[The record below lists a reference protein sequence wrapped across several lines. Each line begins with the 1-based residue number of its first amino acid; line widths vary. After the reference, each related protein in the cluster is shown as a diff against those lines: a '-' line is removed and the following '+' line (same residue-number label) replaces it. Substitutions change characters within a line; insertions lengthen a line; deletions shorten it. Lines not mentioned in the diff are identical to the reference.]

1 MDRKSGDSN
10 PGLLGEMRVG
20 YHCAASASP
29 QKVFFYLLP
38 GFGFECLHPE
48 QWWWLKWWLIGPWFW
63 GNELVQAC
71 HKPALNE
78 LHWPYQASVYGS
90 QVCGEQRPYSC
101 PGPQDLKVGQNGV
114 HKQSWSASRIFP
126 FRGWANKWMLVL
138 KHIVFIF
145 RIVNLQAALR
155 KNNYLGH
162 LGCPILFS
170 YTCTW
175 IWTKHNYL

>member
-10 PGLLGEMRVG
+10 PGLLGEKRVG
-20 YHCAASASP
+20 YHCAAPASP
-29 QKVFFYLLP
+29 QKVFFYFLP
-38 GFGFECLHPE
+38 GLGFECLQLE
-48 QWWWLKWWLIGPWFW
+48 QWLMVAQVVWHLTLISEGT
-63 GNELVQAC
+63 NSNA
-71 HKPALNE
+71 NR
-78 LHWPYQASVYGS
+78 SR
-90 QVCGEQRPYSC
+90 VCGKQRRNSS
-101 PGPQDLKVGQNGV
+101 PGSQDLKVGQNGV